1 MYFCGIDPGIA
12 NMAVCIINDDPFEI
26 VYLSKINLFAHDD
39 RYYKFDPKLIGVML
53 AKYLEANEKEYFS
66 KVTLFT
72 IENQMARAFFKVQF
86 ALEGMLIKYGRA
98 VPVHPST
105 VKAYFGTRMNDYKK
119 NKEAAV
125 RFCLDNLEGVNKARF
140 LAFAEST
147 GKADDAADALLLAM
161 YGMYHKDE
169 LMPVVLE
176 QWTGAK
182 KKSKKSGGA
191 KRKRA
196 KPKPKAKAIDA
207 YFAKK

>member
-12 NMAVCIINDDPFEI
+12 NMAVCIIKDDPFEI
-26 VYLSKINLFAHDD
+26 VYLSKINLFAHEGIF
-39 RYYKFDPKLIGVML
+39 YKFDQKLIAVML
-53 AKYLEANEKEYFS
+53 AKYLEANEEAYFS

-72 IENQMARAFFKVQF
+72 IENQMARAFYKIQF

-105 VKAYFGTRMNDYKK
+105 VKAYFGTRMNDYTK

-125 RFCLDNLEGVNKARF
+125 HFCLSNLEGVNKARF

-182 KKSKKSGGA
+182 KKKKKSKKKGA
-191 KRKRA
+191 KRA
-196 KPKPKAKAIDA
+196 QPKAKPIEN
-207 YFAKK
+207 YFVKK